1 MRHQKESNQGDCGQN
16 QFTLG
21 AIVFVSLMF
30 LTISAANIYMQ
41 SDRSTRPTAGAHEER
56 AGTFDAGGMERSSAS
71 R

>member
-1 MRHQKESNQGDCGQN
+1 MRNQKESDGSDRGQN

-30 LTISAANIYMQ
+30 LTISAVNIYMQ
-41 SDRSTRPTAGAHEER
+41 SDRSIRQAGGAHEER
-56 AGTFDAGGMERSSAS
+56 AGTIDAGGMDRSSAS